1 MRKSAETKTAYPRFA
16 MAVISS
22 GNKATFLKFD
32 NIDRT
37 DAGQYTCRANNSV
50 EVTSIDTSIVV
61 LCKYILTLFPNR
73 KLRIGKNSVGW
84 EITVFFTDSWDQ
96 LTGTKIGWN

>member
-1 MRKSAETKTAYPRFA
+1 

-22 GNKATFLKFD
+22 GKKATFLKFD

-37 DAGQYTCRANNSV
+37 DAGQYTCRASNSV

-73 KLRIGKNSVGW
+73 KLRIGKNSVG
-84 EITVFFTDSWDQ
+84 
-96 LTGTKIGWN
+96 

>member
-1 MRKSAETKTAYPRFA
+1 

-22 GNKATFLKFD
+22 GKKATFLKFD

-37 DAGQYTCRANNSV
+37 DA

-73 KLRIGKNSVGW
+73 KLRIGKNSVG
-84 EITVFFTDSWDQ
+84 
-96 LTGTKIGWN
+96 

>member
-1 MRKSAETKTAYPRFA
+1 

-22 GNKATFLKFD
+22 GKKATFLKFD

-73 KLRIGKNSVGW
+73 KLRIGKILSAEKLQFSLLIA
-84 EITVFFTDSWDQ
+84 EIS
-96 LTGTKIGWN
+96 

>member
-1 MRKSAETKTAYPRFA
+1 MRKSTETKTAYPRFA

-22 GNKATFLKFD
+22 GKKATFLKFD
-32 NIDRT
+32 NINRT

-73 KLRIGKNSVGW
+73 KLRIGKNSVG
-84 EITVFFTDSWDQ
+84 
-96 LTGTKIGWN
+96 

>member
-1 MRKSAETKTAYPRFA
+1 MRKSTETKTAYPRFA

-22 GNKATFLKFD
+22 GKKATFLKFD

-37 DAGQYTCRANNSV
+37 DA

-73 KLRIGKNSVGW
+73 KLRIGKNTVG
-84 EITVFFTDSWDQ
+84 
-96 LTGTKIGWN
+96 

>member
-1 MRKSAETKTAYPRFA
+1 

-22 GNKATFLKFD
+22 GKKATFLKFD
-32 NIDRT
+32 NINRT

-73 KLRIGKNSVGW
+73 KLRFVKISVG
-84 EITVFFTDSWDQ
+84 
-96 LTGTKIGWN
+96 

>member
-16 MAVISS
+16 MTVISS
-22 GNKATFLKFD
+22 GNEATFLKFD

-61 LCKYILTLFPNR
+61 LYKYILTLFPNR
-73 KLRIGKNSVGW
+73 KLRIGKNSVG
-84 EITVFFTDSWDQ
+84 
-96 LTGTKIGWN
+96 

>member
-1 MRKSAETKTAYPRFA
+1 
-16 MAVISS
+16 MAVIRS
-22 GNKATFLKFD
+22 GKKATFLKFD

-73 KLRIGKNSVGW
+73 KLRIGKILSAEKLQFSLLIA
-84 EITVFFTDSWDQ
+84 EIS
-96 LTGTKIGWN
+96 

>member
-1 MRKSAETKTAYPRFA
+1 

-22 GNKATFLKFD
+22 GKKATFLKFD

-37 DAGQYTCRANNSV
+37 DAGKYTCRANNSV

-61 LCKYILTLFPNR
+61 LYKYILTLFPNR
-73 KLRIGKNSVGW
+73 KLRIGKNSVG
-84 EITVFFTDSWDQ
+84 
-96 LTGTKIGWN
+96 